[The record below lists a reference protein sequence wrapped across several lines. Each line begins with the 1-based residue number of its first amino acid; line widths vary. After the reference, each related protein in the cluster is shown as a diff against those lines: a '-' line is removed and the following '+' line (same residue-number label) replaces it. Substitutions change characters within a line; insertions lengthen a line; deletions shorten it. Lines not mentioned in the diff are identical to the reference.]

1 MNPQIERLILLQ
13 DLDLMISEFGDT
25 KTANAEKKLGF
36 ELGDLETLK
45 GTREELAKSI
55 DAALLR
61 RYDRVRQK
69 FTRAVVPVKDG
80 VCFGCFVR
88 RPAKLSGA
96 EEEGNEIEH
105 CERCGRVVF
114 RYRVP

>member
-13 DLDLMISEFGDT
+13 DLDLMIAEFGDA
-25 KTANAEKKLGF
+25 KAANAEKKLGF
-36 ELGDLETLK
+36 ELGDISTLK
-45 GTREELAKSI
+45 GTREELAKTI
-55 DAALLR
+55 EATLLR
-61 RYDRVRQK
+61 RYERVRQR
-69 FTRAVVPVKDG
+69 FPRAVVPVKDG

-96 EEEGNEIEH
+96 EDEGNEIEH

-114 RYRVP
+114 